1 MEQIIVPFLQCC
13 CEDSGVHV
21 SEMLKVVLLR
31 NQQSCKTAITNI
43 FAKSGF
49 YSFDATLT
57 LSRETRVKSMSE
69 QVSLSLGVDVC

>member
-1 MEQIIVPFLQCC
+1 MEQVIVPFLQRC

-21 SEMLKVVLLR
+21 SEVLIAVLVR

-49 YSFDATLT
+49 YSSDATLA
-57 LSRETRVKSMSE
+57 LWWEARVKSMLE
-69 QVSLSLGVDVC
+69 QVSLSLGVDDC